1 MRHPILLSI
10 FLLLS
15 AFALKAYGQNLQ
27 INDLE
32 YFEDTGINV
41 LVYSNNYAGMFCDEK
56 TAAIELILRGER
68 ISTGGGI
75 RLMNTPEQWDIF
87 PDLVNRTVNRADNSI
102 ELELKYN
109 DYDFTS
115 RIKVTSYGK
124 GVRLVVYLDKPVPEK
139 LVGRAGLNWEFFPAS
154 FFGKTY
160 MMDGQP
166 GILPMYPADNTHM
179 LPRSEKIEQFYG
191 LSTFDDRGLAEF
203 VVPHPFSKGNT
214 LVFAPEDPDLR
225 VSISSQSEINLFDGR
240 NLAQNGTFV
249 VRSFL
254 PGNKTGEVLE
264 WYIEPSYDP
273 NWVRE
278 PNIGFSQ
285 IGYTPAQKKV
295 AVAELDK
302 NASPVETADIIR
314 VSEKGE
320 ETVVCKAEVKPWG
333 TYNNRYNYATID
345 FSEVREPGLY
355 CIKLGESKTNVFPVN
370 KDVYQGKWHLSMD
383 VFLPV
388 HMDHMEVNEGYRTW
402 HGRSHMDDALQA
414 PVNYEQFDGY
424 RQGPVTHTKYES
436 WEHIPG
442 LAVGGWY
449 DAGDFDIQSRTVV
462 SMTSDLVTLW
472 DLFTPERD
480 QTFIDQETQFVDI
493 HRPDG
498 MPDVIQQI
506 QHGVLNI
513 IAQVENIGFVAQG
526 IVQSNMYQYHH
537 LGDAATITD
546 GLIYDPSLNPYQS
559 EGRRSGT
566 RDDRVAFTGNFSPAG
581 TMSTVASLASA
592 ARVLKPYYPELA
604 ERALKNALMLWD
616 KYFEDADPAKA
627 TNRRM
632 RWFRGDS
639 RISAA
644 VELWKTTG
652 ETGYKDFFEDAV
664 IKEMEPV
671 EMNFPGAPSGKF
683 YNLGTALSIYPL
695 MDKDFQDKVKEI
707 IPEYVESIKE
717 NSSQT
722 PYGVPISGRGWGGN
736 DQVIRWAYSNYLV
749 WKYFPEMIDPELV
762 LLGLHYLFGCHPYS
776 NVSFI
781 TSVGVNTKKVAYG
794 NNRADYTVIPGGVI
808 PGLLLLAPD
817 YMENKDDYPFLWG
830 ENECCTNSIP
840 NFVMLSLAAE
850 EVAAAMNK

>member
-1 MRHPILLSI
+1 
-10 FLLLS
+10 
-15 AFALKAYGQNLQ
+15 
-27 INDLE
+27 
-32 YFEDTGINV
+32 
-41 LVYSNNYAGMFCDEK
+41 MFCDEK
-56 TAAIELILRGER
+56 TAAIELIQRGER

-87 PDLVNRTVNRADNSI
+87 PDLINRTVNRADNSI
-102 ELELKYN
+102 EVELKYN
-109 DYDFTS
+109 EYDFTT
-115 RIKVTSYGK
+115 RIKVTSHGK
-124 GVRLVVYLDKPVPEK
+124 GVRMAVYLDQPVPEK
-139 LVGRAGLNWEFFPAS
+139 LVGRAGLNWEFFPAA
-154 FFGKTY
+154 FFGKMY
-160 MMDGQP
+160 MMDGKP
-166 GILPMYPADNTHM
+166 GILPLYPADNSHM
-179 LPRSEKIEQFYG
+179 LPKNEKIEQFYG
-191 LSTFDDRGLAEF
+191 LSTFDDRGRAEF
-203 VVPHPFSKGNT
+203 IVPHPFSKGNN
-214 LVFAPEDPDLR
+214 LVFAPEDSDLR

-254 PGNKTGEVLE
+254 PGNKTGKVLE

-302 NASPVETADIIR
+302 NAAPLEKADIIR

-320 ETVVCKAEVKPWG
+320 EAVVYSAAVKPWG
-333 TYNNRYNYATID
+333 VYNHRYNYATID
-345 FSEVREPGLY
+345 FSEVQEPGLY
-355 CIKLGESKTNVFPVN
+355 YIRYGESKTNVFPVN
-370 KDVYQGKWHLSMD
+370 KDVYEGKWHLSMD

-388 HMDHMEVNEGYRTW
+388 QMDHMEVNEGYRTW

-414 PVNYEQFDGY
+414 PINYEQFDGY
-424 RQGPVTHTKYES
+424 RQGDVTNTKYES

-498 MPDVIQQI
+498 TPDVIQQI

-546 GLIYDPSLNPYQS
+546 GLIYDPSLKPYQS
-559 EGRRSGT
+559 EGQRSGT

-581 TMSTVASLASA
+581 TMTTVASLASA
-592 ARVLKPYYPELA
+592 ARVIKPYYPEIA
-604 ERALKNALMLWD
+604 ERAMDNALMLWE
-616 KYFEDADPAKA
+616 KYFEDADPEKA
-627 TNRRM
+627 TNRGM

-652 ETGYKDFFEDAV
+652 DKSYKDFFEEAV
-664 IKEMEPV
+664 IKQMEPV
-671 EMNFPGAPSGKF
+671 EMNFPGAPAGKY
-683 YNLGTALSIYPL
+683 YNLGTALSLYPL
-695 MDKDFQDKVKEI
+695 MDNKFQDKVRSI

-717 NSSQT
+717 NSSRT

-736 DQVIRWAYSNYLV
+736 DQVIRWAYNNYLV

-762 LLGLHYLFGCHPYS
+762 LLGLHYIYGCHPYS

-840 NFVMLSLAAE
+840 NFVMLSLAAQ
-850 EVAAAMNK
+850 EVATAINK